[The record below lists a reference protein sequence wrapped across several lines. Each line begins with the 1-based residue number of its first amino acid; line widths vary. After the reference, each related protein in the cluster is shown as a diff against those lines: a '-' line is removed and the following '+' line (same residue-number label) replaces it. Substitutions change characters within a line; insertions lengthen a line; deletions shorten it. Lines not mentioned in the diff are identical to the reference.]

1 MYVEFPTKEFKSF
14 HDCDEHNKFE
24 GGVFCLKGRRSP
36 AVSGHAGPL
45 RQKNYR
51 LQFKYRPFNFP
62 YSTDFWSSLDK
73 YRKTLKSQFCNSTR
87 FSPPSQHNG
96 VVFPHIFCVNILCK
110 LWRLFGPL
118 WLAWLENVLQ
128 FSKWLKRT
136 KKQNKFRFC
145 KALFI

>member
-87 FSPPSQHNG
+87 FSLPSQHNG

-110 LWRLFGPL
+110 LWRLSGPL
-118 WLAWLENVLQ
+118 AWRGRSPNPRKCSSVFKMAQED
-128 FSKWLKRT
+128 KKT
-136 KKQNKFRFC
+136 KQVPI
-145 KALFI
+145 L